1 MRYYL
6 QQMFGNI
13 DFTDPKV
20 FTQYPILQALH
31 EDGVYTF
38 YDLMGLTLED
48 IEGLCYHVN
57 IVDRNGVVVETR
69 KRKVPIFQRR
79 CLLAGNAYWH
89 ETQFEKLDKD
99 DTALVD
105 LPRDIEYAKMKLY

>member
-1 MRYYL
+1 MASLTTKHRWAARDPYPARTECEQRADMRYYL
-6 QQMFGNI
+6 QQLFGNI

-20 FTQYPILQALH
+20 FTQFPILQALH

-57 IVDRNGVVVETR
+57 IVDKKGVVVETR
-69 KRKVPIFQRR
+69 KRKVPIFQ
-79 CLLAGNAYWH
+79 
-89 ETQFEKLDKD
+89 
-99 DTALVD
+99 
-105 LPRDIEYAKMKLY
+105 